1 MSMWEPFTSSARQAI
16 FRAQEVAQM
25 FASHFIGTEHIAFA
39 LAEGDDEVGRIMA
52 TAFDRDAIRELLGG
66 AQSPPSSEMVF
77 TSGAKRTIEL
87 AFENAR
93 RLEHRYIGAAHLAL
107 GVLGSDDRP
116 PLVPG
121 ADVRALSTSLD
132 RLGETEE
139 AAIAHWKRT
148 EGEDDP
154 HPAAASIVRMLSTY
168 PDLSQ
173 TGTFVKVTIQPS
185 AGAER
190 TWSYRRESES

>member
-1 MSMWEPFTSSARQAI
+1 MSMWEPFTTSARHAI

-25 FASHFIGTEHIAFA
+25 FASRFIGTEHIAFA
-39 LAEGDDEVGRIMA
+39 LAESDDEVGRIMA
-52 TAFDRDAIRELLGG
+52 TAIDRDAIRERLGG
-66 AQSPPSSEMVF
+66 AQTLPSPEMVF

-93 RLEHRYIGAAHLAL
+93 RLEHRTIGAAHLAL
-107 GVLGSDDRP
+107 GVLGNDDRP
-116 PLVPG
+116 PLVQG
-121 ADVRALSTSLD
+121 ADVRALRAALD

-139 AAIAHWKRT
+139 AATVHWKRAD
-148 EGEDDP
+148 GEDDP
-154 HPAAASIVRMLSTY
+154 HPAAASIVRVLSTY

-173 TGTFVKVTIQPS
+173 IGTRVNVTIQPF

-190 TWSYRRESES
+190 TWSYLREDE

>member
-1 MSMWEPFTSSARQAI
+1 MSMWEPFTGSARHAI
-16 FRAQEVAQM
+16 SRAQEVAQM
-25 FASHFIGTEHIAFA
+25 FASHYIGTEHIAFA

-52 TAFDRDAIRELLGG
+52 TAIDRDAIRDLLGG
-66 AQSPPSSEMVF
+66 AQTVPSAEMVF

-93 RLEHRYIGAAHLAL
+93 RLDHSYIAPAHLAL

-116 PLVPG
+116 PLVGG
-121 ADVRALSTSLD
+121 ADVRALRASLD
-132 RLGETEE
+132 RLGKSEE
-139 AAIAHWKRT
+139 AAALRWTRT
-148 EGEDDP
+148 GGKDDP
-154 HPAAASIVRMLSTY
+154 HPAAALILRTLASY

-173 TGTFVKVTIQPS
+173 SGTRVNVTIQPS

-190 TWSYRRESES
+190 RWTYLRAEEP